1 MPPATIYQE
10 ENGKMPKLSDYHN
23 YWAILSGVN
32 LGCIT
37 PKEAREY
44 LRLPS
49 DQDLEDVDFTQLQG
63 YDGFP
68 LSRVFL
74 RPDVA
79 A

>member
-1 MPPATIYQE
+1 MPPTETYRA
-10 ENGKMPKLSDYHN
+10 ENVIMPKLSDYHN

-37 PKEAREY
+37 HKEAREY
-44 LRLPS
+44 LQLDS

-68 LSRVFL
+68 LSRNFL